1 MGILKEISLRVRDSE
16 AKIRQRFFYP
26 KRRRTVPT
34 VLLLAAASAA
44 CGEPM
49 AIEPKHPTLLPPTSR
64 PTRTIVDAATA
75 TPFVIAA
82 QAEPTQLIVEPTAA
96 QAAENNL
103 PSVFDQQAFIQ
114 HVIQV
119 EWADQCIYP
128 ENIVVV
134 VADSMPDNVYG
145 ETVNDEMGKLTITI
159 PSYEAFNQKIDKDV
173 TRVRETIDSNYSPT
187 DEQREKMYR
196 VLLVHEAR
204 HRCNRGDVVDL
215 TDSFLPEYNRLYQQY
230 VNAGNNP
237 NIAYP
242 PNAIE
247 RLYSESLGLRYNHM
261 FGKEIN
267 LLYCETFTDA
277 LAHKYL
283 IDKGLFYEMPLMFGY
298 PSPQR
303 DLLRS
308 LDLPIIRTSQAANRS
323 DFIELRE
330 IYIESLTKF
339 LSKKGL
345 DTSLAPQ
352 ITDDLQAT
360 LLFAPDRI
368 SAAISFEQW
377 NYLLN

>member
-1 MGILKEISLRVRDSE
+1 MGILKEFSLRVRNSE
-16 AKIRQRFFYP
+16 AKIKQRFFYP

-34 VLLLAAASAA
+34 LLLLAAASAA

-64 PTRTIVDAATA
+64 PTRTIVETATA
-75 TPFVIAA
+75 TPFSIAA
-82 QAEPTQLIVEPTAA
+82 QAEPTQVIAEPTAA
-96 QAAENNL
+96 QASENNL

-114 HVIQV
+114 HLIQV
-119 EWADQCIYP
+119 EWTDQCIYP
-128 ENIVVV
+128 EDIVVV
-134 VADSMPDNVYG
+134 VADSMPDNLYG
-145 ETVNDEMGKLTITI
+145 ETVNDEKGKLTITI
-159 PSYEAFNQKIDKDV
+159 PSYEAFNRLIDRDV
-173 TRVRETIDSNYSPT
+173 TRVRETLDPNYTPT

-196 VLLVHEAR
+196 LLLVHEAR
-204 HRCNRGDVVDL
+204 HRCNRGDVVDIA
-215 TDSFLPEYNRLYQQY
+215 SFLPEYDRLYKHY

-242 PNAIE
+242 PNEIE
-247 RLYSESLGLRYNHM
+247 RLYSEALGLRYNHM

-277 LAHKYL
+277 MAHKYL

-308 LDLPIIRTSQAANRS
+308 LNLPVVRTSQAANRS

-330 IYIESLTKF
+330 IYIESLTEF
-339 LSKKGL
+339 LSKKGF

-352 ITDDLQAT
+352 IADDLQST

-368 SAAISFEQW
+368 SAGMSFQQW
-377 NYLLN
+377 SYLLN